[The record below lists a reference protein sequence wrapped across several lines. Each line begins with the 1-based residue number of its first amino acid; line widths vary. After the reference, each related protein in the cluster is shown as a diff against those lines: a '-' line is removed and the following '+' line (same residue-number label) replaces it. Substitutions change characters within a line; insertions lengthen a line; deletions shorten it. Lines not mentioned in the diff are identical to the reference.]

1 MRFLQKII
9 ARVFRQNYFLAHAE
23 AAEAAEAAY
32 FDNIMLSAAG
42 QTNK

>member
-23 AAEAAEAAY
+23 AAY